1 MTKKARSRRWKR
13 IRNFFLCLFALTALL
28 LIFLWNMRIDVISVE
43 GSEFYSEEEIIDF
56 IFETPA
62 ERNFLYAWLN
72 NRFGERKSIPFVAGY
87 MLEFAGVHEVKVT
100 VYEKRVIGYIE
111 YMGSNMYF
119 DQDGTI
125 VESSSEKREGVPLIT
140 GLHFD
145 YIVLY
150 KPLPVE
156 DDTTFT
162 QILNLTQLIARYD
175 IDVDRIYFDSRMNA
189 TLHIGNIRVQLG
201 GNENMEYKIAELD
214 GMLPQLSGLSGV
226 LHLENYDRT
235 AMNPSYSFIQD
246 EEPEETAGA
255 EEENG
260 QTSET
265 TAPETEGQGEAAG
278 EN

>member
-189 TLHIGNIRVQLG
+189 TLHIGNIRVLLG
-201 GNENMEYKIAELD
+201 SNENMEYKIAELD

>member
-72 NRFGERKSIPFVAGY
+72 DRIGEKKSIPFVAGY
-87 MLEFAGVHEVKVT
+87 TLEFIGVHEVKIT
-100 VYEKRVIGYIE
+100 VYEKSVVGYIE

-125 VESSSEKREGVPLIT
+125 VESSTEQREGVPLIT
-140 GLHFD
+140 GLDFD

-162 QILNLTQLIARYD
+162 QILNLTQLIARYQ

-189 TLHIGNIRVQLG
+189 TLYIGGVRVLLG
-201 GNENMEYKIAELD
+201 NNQNMEYKIAELS
-214 GMLPQLSGLSGV
+214 GMLPQLKGLSGV

-235 AMNPSYSFIQD
+235 AINPSYSFIQD
-246 EEPEETAGA
+246 ETEETAA
-255 EEENG
+255 EETAAEAG
-260 QTSET
+260 ESEGAQE
-265 TAPETEGQGEAAG
+265 TAPEDGG

>member
-1 MTKKARSRRWKR
+1 M
-13 IRNFFLCLFALTALL
+13 
-28 LIFLWNMRIDVISVE
+28 
-43 GSEFYSEEEIIDF
+43 
-56 IFETPA
+56 
-62 ERNFLYAWLN
+62 
-72 NRFGERKSIPFVAGY
+72 
-87 MLEFAGVHEVKVT
+87 
-100 VYEKRVIGYIE
+100 
-111 YMGSNMYF
+111 
-119 DQDGTI
+119 
-125 VESSSEKREGVPLIT
+125 PLIT

-265 TAPETEGQGEAAG
+265 TAPEMEGQGEAAG

>member
-1 MTKKARSRRWKR
+1 MTKKARSRKGKR
-13 IRNFFLCLFALTALL
+13 IRNILLCFFALTALL
-28 LIFLWNMRIDVISVE
+28 FLFLWNMRIDTVSVE
-43 GSEFYSEEEIIDF
+43 GSEFYTEDEIVDF
-56 IFETPA
+56 VFTTQT

-72 NRFGERKSIPFVAGY
+72 DRFGEKKSIPFVAGY
-87 MLEFAGVHEVKVT
+87 TLEFIGVHEVKIT
-100 VYEKRVIGYIE
+100 VYEKSVVGYIE

-125 VESSSEKREGVPLIT
+125 VESSTEQREGVPLIT
-140 GLHFD
+140 GLDFD

-162 QILNLTQLIARYD
+162 QILNLTQLIARYQ

-189 TLHIGNIRVQLG
+189 TLYIGGVRVLLG
-201 GNENMEYKIAELD
+201 NNQNMEYKIAELS
-214 GMLPQLSGLSGV
+214 GMLPQLKGLSGV

-235 AMNPSYSFIQD
+235 AINPSYSFIQD
-246 EEPEETAGA
+246 ETEETAA
-255 EEENG
+255 EETAAEAG
-260 QTSET
+260 ESEGAQE
-265 TAPETEGQGEAAG
+265 TAPEDGG

>member
-1 MTKKARSRRWKR
+1 
-13 IRNFFLCLFALTALL
+13 
-28 LIFLWNMRIDVISVE
+28 MRIDVISVE

-189 TLHIGNIRVQLG
+189 TLHIGNIRVLLG
-201 GNENMEYKIAELD
+201 SNENMEYKIAELD

>member
-140 GLHFD
+140 GLQFD

-189 TLHIGNIRVQLG
+189 TLHIGNIRVLLG
-201 GNENMEYKIAELD
+201 SNENMEYKIAELD

>member
-87 MLEFAGVHEVKVT
+87 TLEFAGVHEVKVT